1 MKNKSRGNN
10 KVEEEEK
17 SFAKEESKNY
27 DDISNSFNTDGSDYS
42 TRVIQFDESQN
53 KIVGNIKKKS
63 ALEMVDLRP
72 KANEQFREFK
82 PSGTVNKSQKKREKA
97 KAKKL
102 KKKEMKAIEE
112 QKAREKTMEA
122 AKKKAK
128 SSSRFGDNA
137 SNEVITPDGK
147 KLVKKTVSKKK
158 VTDEKGNEW
167 EVVDQRKSTI
177 VEESSSDDNSDLD

>member
-1 MKNKSRGNN
+1 MDRQHFGDSFDSSQGLAFDSDGSGGYYDYCSEEESQNSQTFINNESDFIDEDEADELLSFDKGSPDRQSSNRNLKNKSRGNN
-10 KVEEEEK
+10 QVEEEEK

-42 TRVIQFDESQN
+42 TRVIQFDDSQN
-53 KIVGNIKKKS
+53 QIVGNIKKKS

-102 KKKEMKAIEE
+102 KEKEMKAI
-112 QKAREKTMEA
+112 
-122 AKKKAK
+122 
-128 SSSRFGDNA
+128 
-137 SNEVITPDGK
+137 
-147 KLVKKTVSKKK
+147 
-158 VTDEKGNEW
+158 
-167 EVVDQRKSTI
+167 
-177 VEESSSDDNSDLD
+177 